1 MEKRLRCKTGIEG
14 LDNILNG
21 GIPVGNSVL
30 VSGAC
35 GSGKTTLCM
44 EYLVNGAKLGDTCI
58 FLSVTEP
65 ISKLMD
71 NLKSFEFFDTDL
83 IKEGKLTLFDL
94 GAIYERLGIER
105 KGYVITEVDPLVNAI
120 EDIVKKLKAK
130 RLVIDSITAICH
142 QLETR
147 ARIRDLI
154 FNLGRVLSPLQ
165 CTTLMTSEVQPSGS
179 WGGMPGVMY
188 SVYGVEEAIADG
200 IILLGTIERK
210 GYMLRTLHVVKM
222 RGTTHSLAKY
232 ILDLTPGGIVLIP
245 LLKWGAESE

>member
-1 MEKRLRCKTGIEG
+1 MRCKTGIEG

-35 GSGKTTLCM
+35 GSGKTTLST
-44 EYLVNGAKLGDTCI
+44 EFLVNGAKLGDTCVFI
-58 FLSVTEP
+58 SVTEP
-65 ISKLMD
+65 VSKLVD
-71 NLKSFEFFDTDL
+71 NLKSFDFFDPDL
-83 IKEGKLTLFDL
+83 IAEKKLNLFDL
-94 GAIYERLGIER
+94 GTIYERLGIER
-105 KGYVITEVDPLVNAI
+105 KGYTILEVEPIVNAI
-120 EDIVKKLKAK
+120 EDIVKKLNAK
-130 RLVIDSITAICH
+130 RLVIDSITAVCH

-147 ARIRDLI
+147 GRIRELV
-154 FNLGRVLSPLQ
+154 FNLGKVLSALG
-165 CTTLMTSEVQPSGS
+165 CTTLMTSEVQPTGA
-179 WGGMPGVMY
+179 WGGLPGVMY

-232 ILDLTPGGIVLIP
+232 ILDLTPSGIVLIP
-245 LLKWGAESE
+245 LLKWGAESV